1 MSDSRTKNT
10 SRNIAAGLVNRFS
23 TLLLSFI
30 NRTIII
36 YFLGIEFT
44 GLNSVFTAI
53 LGVLSIAELGV
64 DVAIIQTMYKP
75 IAEGNKERICE
86 LITLYKRCYTIIGFV
101 VIAIGLGLM
110 PFLHFF
116 IKDEIPSSTNLYVLY
131 LLYLANS
138 AVSYFLF
145 SYKRSLLLA
154 HQRQDVSKLIH
165 ATTLAGKNIAQA
177 VVLLVF
183 RNFYLYLI
191 IEIVFTILN
200 NLWIARETNN
210 RYPEYQC
217 IRGRKIKMPEE
228 IKMHLKG
235 LMVGKI
241 CDRARNSFDS
251 IILSAYLGLT
261 VTAIYN
267 NYYYVYSAIYGTLLV
282 VCNAMAASIGNSI
295 VTETKEKNYENL
307 QKFSFLV
314 AWLTGWISI
323 CMLCLYQPFME
334 LWVGKDLMLSNFN
347 MMLMCVYFYAINMNN
362 IRNQYVSGAGIW
374 WNLRV
379 SNVLEAIGNISL
391 NIILGKLFGVTGI
404 ILATIIT
411 IVFFNFIWRTNV
423 LFKTYFKGMSVKAF
437 YQNHAFWI
445 GCVVVAAT
453 ITYAICSLVPGSA
466 LIKLFV
472 NGCICVV
479 IPNILLFFMFCK
491 TKQFQNAKSF
501 SKKLVKMFSRGG
513 KDAKN

>member
-1 MSDSRTKNT
+1 MGDSRTKNT
-10 SRNIAAGLVNRFS
+10 SRNIAAGLLNRFS

-53 LGVLSIAELGV
+53 LGVLSIAELGI

-75 IAEGNKERICE
+75 VAEGNKQRICE
-86 LITLYKRCYTIIGFV
+86 LLTLYRRCYYIVGTVI
-101 VIAIGLGLM
+101 IAIGLALI

-116 IKDEIPSSTNLYVLY
+116 INEDIPAATNLYVLY

-138 AVSYFLF
+138 AVSYFMF

-165 ATTLAGKNIAQA
+165 ATTLAGKNIVQA
-177 VVLLVF
+177 IILLAF
-183 RNFYLYLI
+183 RNFYLYLVTEI
-191 IEIVFTILN
+191 IFTVLN
-200 NLWIARETNN
+200 NIWIARDTKN

-217 IRGRKIKMPEE
+217 IRGKKIKMPDE
-228 IKMHLKG
+228 IKKHLEG

-282 VCNAMAASIGNSI
+282 VCNAMGASIGNSI

-314 AWLTGWISI
+314 AWLTGWIAI

-334 LWVGKDLMLSNFN
+334 LWVGKALMLPNFD
-347 MMLMCVYFYAINMNN
+347 MMLFCVYFYAINMNN
-362 IRNQYVSGAGIW
+362 IRNQYVSGAGVW

-379 SNVLEAIGNISL
+379 SNVLESIGNISL
-391 NIILGKLFGVTGI
+391 NIILGKYFGITGI
-404 ILATIIT
+404 IFATIIT
-411 IVFFNFIWRTNV
+411 IVVFNFIWRTNV
-423 LFKTYFKGMSVKAF
+423 LFKTYFKGMNLKEF
-437 YQNHAFWI
+437 YLNHMFWI
-445 GCVVVAAT
+445 ICIVIAAV
-453 ITYAICSLVPGSA
+453 ITYIICGLIPGGA
-466 LIKLFV
+466 FAKLLV

-479 IPNILLFFMFCK
+479 IPNVLLLIMFFK
-491 TKQFQNAKSF
+491 TKQFKNAKQFMYKLF
-501 SKKLVKMFSRGG
+501 SMFTKRI
-513 KDAKN
+513 KN